1 MKSRPTCAR
10 EAPVSRTMFLVESG
24 VLVGSFIPWSA
35 ALMTV
40 ENLGRILVM
49 NKQDKGIELGSASPD

>member
-1 MKSRPTCAR
+1 MKSRPTCAS

-24 VLVGSFIPWSA
+24 VLVGSFLSWSA

-40 ENLGRILVM
+40 ENLGLILIM
-49 NKQDKGIELGSASPD
+49 NEQYKGTELGSASPD